1 MKRTGPTR
9 EALHGRFSPIRRN
22 TFPPTPCPVVGI
34 ASEDS
39 ILVVF
44 KIWIWMYIDPVRV
57 EDEDGSE
64 EEDEEGCRS
73 VNQSDRCSSLQFVI
87 YTL

>member
-1 MKRTGPTR
+1 
-9 EALHGRFSPIRRN
+9 
-22 TFPPTPCPVVGI
+22 
-34 ASEDS
+34 
-39 ILVVF
+39 
-44 KIWIWMYIDPVRV
+44 MYIDPVRV

-87 YTL
+87 DTLLWVGLNLRHV

>member
-1 MKRTGPTR
+1 
-9 EALHGRFSPIRRN
+9 
-22 TFPPTPCPVVGI
+22 
-34 ASEDS
+34 
-39 ILVVF
+39 
-44 KIWIWMYIDPVRV
+44 MYIDPVRV

-73 VNQSDRCSSLQFVI
+73 VNQSDRCSSLQFAI